1 MKYKFI
7 MENRKEYRLGKM
19 CKVLNVSRSG
29 YHNYVKR
36 RLGRRE
42 KEDSVLLMEIK
53 EIHRNSRGLY
63 GSPRIYQDLRRRGL
77 KINKKR
83 VVRIMQTNGIRAKTK
98 KKYKVT
104 TNSNHSYPVAK
115 NLIGQDFR
123 TTGSNKIWVSDI
135 TYIWTKEGWLYLA
148 CILDL
153 FSRMIVGWH
162 IDQRQN
168 SLLVT
173 TAIRNALVQRGKNPG
188 IIFHWEQGSQYAS
201 KEVRDLL
208 AANGIIQSMSRKGN
222 CYDNAVMESFF
233 HTLKTELIGFENFQT
248 REEAKMKIFDYIEIY
263 YNRQRIHSS
272 IDYFTP
278 VEYDNNLNSKLV
290 VV

>member
-7 MENRKEYRLGKM
+7 MENRKEFRLGKM
-19 CKVLNVSRSG
+19 CKILKVSRSG

-36 RLGRRE
+36 RFSRRE
-42 KEDSVLLMEIK
+42 NDDYIILEKIK
-53 EIHRNSRGLY
+53 EIHKNSRCLY
-63 GSPRIYQDLRRRGL
+63 GSPRIYQELRKRGL

-83 VVRIMQTNGIRAKTK
+83 VVRIMRKYGIRAKMK
-98 KKYKVT
+98 RKYKVT
-104 TNSNHSYPVAK
+104 TNSNHSYPVVK
-115 NLIGQDFR
+115 DLIGQNFKS
-123 TTGSNKIWVSDI
+123 TELNKIWVSDI

-153 FSRMIVGWH
+153 YSRMIVGWQ
-162 IDQRQN
+162 IDQRQ
-168 SLLVT
+168 SSSLVT
-173 TAIRNALVQRGKNPG
+173 TAVSNALSQRGKNPG
-188 IIFHWEQGSQYAS
+188 IIFHSDRGSQYAS

-208 AANGIIQSMSRKGN
+208 AAHGIIQSMSRKGN

-233 HTLKTELIGFENFQT
+233 HTLKTELIYFENFQT

-272 IDYFTP
+272 INYFTP
-278 VEYDNNLNSKLV
+278 VEYENNLISRKV
-290 VV
+290 A